1 MYLSF
6 LNFIYDHCMII
17 ISMLCA
23 FSVMRHAQTLSAA
36 LEALEGV
43 T

>member
-6 LNFIYDHCMII
+6 LNFIYKHCII
-17 ISMLCA
+17 VISMLRV
-23 FSVMRHAQTLSAA
+23 FSGMQHAQTLSAA

>member
-6 LNFIYDHCMII
+6 LNFIYEHCII
-17 ISMLCA
+17 IMSMLRVLA
-23 FSVMRHAQTLSAA
+23 VMQHAQTLSGA
-36 LEALEGV
+36 LETLEDV